1 MPGRQRYELWAE
13 AIRDVGI
20 LLATFAPLDT
30 VLKPGYGTYVDWLVA
45 LGILFVGL
53 LLITVGVKMGS
64 NEV

>member
-1 MPGRQRYELWAE
+1 
-13 AIRDVGI
+13 
-20 LLATFAPLDT
+20 
-30 VLKPGYGTYVDWLVA
+30 VLKPGYGTYVDWLIA